1 MSFINKKE
9 EVINLVL
16 TRHGKRSLMKGN
28 FDPIYYRFFDDG
40 VTYDSNWAG
49 FFEKQNESEERIKEA
64 PILKPQSSHVG
75 VETAFERHYED
86 SNTSDNS
93 IDRFYQPLEEMQD
106 EEEEA
111 KCLKSPLFTSRLGSE
126 DSARFQVFS
135 LNQPFSGSL
144 SYRTKF
150 GENIPTSGVKFR
162 SFTTVSPPAAQT
174 PIESSEAEILFNET
188 FADPQSMLFTDG
200 TSYSFSQDY
209 SVFAAQESNILGRG
223 GFELEIYEEV
233 SGSLVKYY
241 FEHPEGFR
249 VVDKYFEI
257 LVDQDAEDIA
267 ENKIEE
273 DVSSIFANFG
283 NLANIAVLTANDTV
297 RVASLSNIYNELP
310 SDDDVEDCE

>member
-1 MSFINKKE
+1 
-9 EVINLVL
+9 
-16 TRHGKRSLMKGN
+16 GN

-64 PILKPQSSHVG
+64 PILKPQVSHVG

-135 LNQPFSGSL
+135 LDQPFSGSL

-150 GENIPTSGVKFR
+150 GENIPTSGVKF
-162 SFTTVSPPAAQT
+162 SCSSTVTKVESPDT
-174 PIESSEAEILFNET
+174 EILTEQEILENET
-188 FADPQSMLFTDG
+188 LISQASIVFQDG
-200 TSYSFSQDY
+200 TVFSNEQEF
-209 SVFAAQESNILGRG
+209 STFAVQETN
-223 GFELEIYEEV
+223 
-233 SGSLVKYY
+233 
-241 FEHPEGFR
+241 
-249 VVDKYFEI
+249 
-257 LVDQDAEDIA
+257 
-267 ENKIEE
+267 
-273 DVSSIFANFG
+273 
-283 NLANIAVLTANDTV
+283 
-297 RVASLSNIYNELP
+297 
-310 SDDDVEDCE
+310 